1 MSAIVVDTET
11 LAALIR
17 DAVSDAMRR
26 LTSRSNKALI
36 SAAEADRSFH
46 LAKGTAAAAFRA
58 GLVRGSERPGQSR
71 TGRVIWI
78 RVEDAARLWAGET
91 ATDMAEVGT

>member
-17 DAVSDAMRR
+17 HAVADAMRR
-26 LTSRSNKALI
+26 LTSRSKALI

-91 ATDMAEVGT
+91 ATDMAEVGK